1 MKNPTDFAYHL
12 TRYFNVFL
20 MDSRN
25 LSRNTISAYSHTF
38 RLLMQFFEEQ
48 RSIPVTKLSLKQI
61 DKQAI
66 CDFLNW
72 LQKDRSCSD
81 SILNSRL
88 TAIHSFYHYLQSEI
102 PECIY
107 TSQTIM
113 NIPYRKKD
121 STVLNY
127 LSKEQVERLLLEP
140 DLQITRERRDAVLL
154 CVLYDTGA
162 SQPEFQRTIC
172 KVLLCV
178 LYDTGAR
185 VQELCDLKIRNFN
198 NGLSA
203 NITLRGKGR
212 KSRVVPIVENTTILL
227 TNYIRENKLNMPEK
241 QDYPLFFNQHKE
253 ALSRSGITH
262 ILKKYTSRIKDMPMP
277 ASISPHI
284 LRHSKAMHLLQA
296 GYNMIVIRDW
306 LGHVSVKTT
315 EIYARLDV
323 NAKRAILEKAFP
335 IKEKIEYPD
344 WSKDKN
350 LMDFLKNL

>member
-48 RSIPVTKLSLKQI
+48 RSIPVTKLSLKLI

-81 SILNSRL
+81 STLNSRL
-88 TAIHSFYHYLQSEI
+88 AAIHSFYHYLQSEI

-113 NIPYRKKD
+113 NILYRKKD

-140 DLQITRERRDAVLL
+140 DLQITRERRDA
-154 CVLYDTGA
+154 
-162 SQPEFQRTIC
+162 
-172 KVLLCV
+172 VLLCV

-323 NAKRAILEKAFP
+323 NAQRAILEKAFP

>member
-1 MKNPTDFAYHL
+1 MKNPTDFTYHL

-81 SILNSRL
+81 STLNSRL
-88 TAIHSFYHYLQSEI
+88 AAIHSFYHYLQSEI

-121 STVLNY
+121 APVLNY

-162 SQPEFQRTIC
+162 
-172 KVLLCV
+172 
-178 LYDTGAR
+178 R
-185 VQELCDLKIRNFN
+185 VQKLCDLKIRNFN
-198 NGLSA
+198 NRLSA

-253 ALSRSGITH
+253 AFSRSGITY
-262 ILKKYTSRIKDMPMP
+262 ILKKYTSRIKGMPMP

-306 LGHVSVKTT
+306 LGYVSVKTT
-315 EIYARLDV
+315 ETYARLDV
-323 NAKRAILEKAFP
+323 NTKRAILEKAFP

-344 WSKDKN
+344 
-350 LMDFLKNL
+350 

>member
-48 RSIPVTKLSLKQI
+48 RSIPVTRLSLKQI

-140 DLQITRERRDAVLL
+140 DLQITRERRDA
-154 CVLYDTGA
+154 
-162 SQPEFQRTIC
+162 
-172 KVLLCV
+172 VLLCV

>member
-81 SILNSRL
+81 STLNSRL
-88 TAIHSFYHYLQSEI
+88 AAIHSFYHYLQSEI

-121 STVLNY
+121 SPVLNY

-162 SQPEFQRTIC
+162 
-172 KVLLCV
+172 
-178 LYDTGAR
+178 R
-185 VQELCDLKIRNFN
+185 VQELCDLKIRSFN

-253 ALSRSGITH
+253 ALSRSGITY

-315 EIYARLDV
+315 ETYARLDV

>member
-162 SQPEFQRTIC
+162 
-172 KVLLCV
+172 
-178 LYDTGAR
+178 R

-262 ILKKYTSRIKDMPMP
+262 ILKKYTSRITDMPMP

>member
-162 SQPEFQRTIC
+162 
-172 KVLLCV
+172 
-178 LYDTGAR
+178 R
-185 VQELCDLKIRNFN
+185 VQELCDLKIRSFN

>member
-140 DLQITRERRDAVLL
+140 DLQITRERRN
-154 CVLYDTGA
+154 T
-162 SQPEFQRTIC
+162 
-172 KVLLCV
+172 VLLCV

>member
-127 LSKEQVERLLLEP
+127 LSKGQVERLLLEP
-140 DLQITRERRDAVLL
+140 DLQITRERRDA
-154 CVLYDTGA
+154 
-162 SQPEFQRTIC
+162 
-172 KVLLCV
+172 VLLCV

>member
-72 LQKDRSCSD
+72 LQKDCSCSD

-140 DLQITRERRDAVLL
+140 DLQITRERRDA
-154 CVLYDTGA
+154 
-162 SQPEFQRTIC
+162 
-172 KVLLCV
+172 VLLCV

>member
-1 MKNPTDFAYHL
+1 
-12 TRYFNVFL
+12 

-140 DLQITRERRDAVLL
+140 DLQITRERRDA
-154 CVLYDTGA
+154 
-162 SQPEFQRTIC
+162 
-172 KVLLCV
+172 VLLCV

>member
-81 SILNSRL
+81 STLNSRL
-88 TAIHSFYHYLQSEI
+88 AAIHSFYHYLQSEI

-162 SQPEFQRTIC
+162 
-172 KVLLCV
+172 
-178 LYDTGAR
+178 R

-227 TNYIRENKLNMPEK
+227 TNYIRENKLNMPE
-241 QDYPLFFNQHKE
+241 NRII
-253 ALSRSGITH
+253 RS
-262 ILKKYTSRIKDMPMP
+262 S
-277 ASISPHI
+277 SISTKR
-284 LRHSKAMHLLQA
+284 L
-296 GYNMIVIRDW
+296 
-306 LGHVSVKTT
+306 SVVVELPT
-315 EIYARLDV
+315 
-323 NAKRAILEKAFP
+323 
-335 IKEKIEYPD
+335 
-344 WSKDKN
+344 S
-350 LMDFLKNL
+350 

>member
-140 DLQITRERRDAVLL
+140 DLQITRERRDA
-154 CVLYDTGA
+154 
-162 SQPEFQRTIC
+162 
-172 KVLLCV
+172 VLLCV

>member
-121 STVLNY
+121 SPVLNY

-162 SQPEFQRTIC
+162 
-172 KVLLCV
+172 
-178 LYDTGAR
+178 R
-185 VQELCDLKIRNFN
+185 VQELCDLKIRSFN

-253 ALSRSGITH
+253 ALSRSGITY

-315 EIYARLDV
+315 ETYARLDV